1 MERQDPCSN
10 RPVLAVPEPTEIAE
24 IGDADRSPA
33 SVNRPWSTETVY
45 ADWLAWRFGNFRSYI
60 WRYFTCRQ
68 VPPCHCPVINLRAT
82 VLHPDRI
89 FPLSPC
95 RSKMFYFSTLFS
107 LVFMWVILLLQPKH
121 LPDFVSLAT
130 GCFSLSD
137 RYRIT
142 TSSRVSC
149 FKITPDPCLVIQTF
163 STCSSIN

>member
-1 MERQDPCSN
+1 MVLIRSCMPKILDHLGQEQGGIWRITSVVGRMRRVMERQDPCSN

-24 IGDADRSPA
+24 IGDADRSPD
-33 SVNRPWSTETVY
+33 SVNRPWSTENVY

-121 LPDFVSLAT
+121 LL
-130 GCFSLSD
+130 
-137 RYRIT
+137 
-142 TSSRVSC
+142 TSY
-149 FKITPDPCLVIQTF
+149 P
-163 STCSSIN
+163 